1 MLEAMA
7 LPDAELSLLLCDD
20 AVIAVLN
27 RDYRDVDG
35 PTDVLAFPL
44 LEGEGVGAPGLLV
57 LGDVVIS
64 LPTAQKQA
72 KGAGKDL
79 DREVKMLLAHG
90 ILHLLGYDH
99 AEPQEA
105 RRMRART
112 DLLVA
117 SASD

>member
-7 LPDAELSLLLCDD
+7 LAHAELSLLLCDD
-20 AVIAVLN
+20 AVIHALN

-44 LEGEGVGAPGLLV
+44 LEGEGVAAPGMLI

-72 KGAGKDL
+72 KGARKDL
-79 DREVKMLLAHG
+79 DAEVKMLLAHG
-90 ILHLLGYDH
+90 ILHLVGLDH
-99 AEPQEA
+99 IDPAEA

-112 DLLVA
+112 DMLVA
-117 SASD
+117 SASG